1 MTVALVVDTLGR
13 HNFSLL
19 KLYRTIYSLEKALK
33 HFCALLERKKKR
45 EGNKTRT
52 ELEDSIIYISKELL
66 ILPVWQ

>member
-33 HFCALLERKKKR
+33 HFCALLERKKKER
-45 EGNKTRT
+45 ETK
-52 ELEDSIIYISKELL
+52 LEQKLMIA
-66 ILPVWQ
+66 

>member
-19 KLYRTIYSLEKALK
+19 KLYRAIYSLEKALK
-33 HFCALLERKKKR
+33 HFCALLERKKK

-52 ELEDSIIYISKELL
+52 EIDDSIIYISKVLL
-66 ILPVWQ
+66 ILPLWQ